1 MEGIIE
7 TNISPFARLL
17 CTNFYYLQFQIVG
30 LSNLFIFGLLVV
42 LLLLAQFAAA
52 KTVDEI
58 IERHLLACGGLEK
71 LSAVQSIYCEGVKEE
86 GAMEPCIKI
95 IKQLNKFCRT
105 EIITGEEN
113 AFLLVTNQGA
123 WSFSSQRPGVIEE
136 IPIEQA
142 VALQLQI
149 YPIGPLVDYL
159 ANGHIVSLMEKEFL
173 EEKKCF
179 KIKLKT
185 KTGVEMLFWISAKTY
200 LIKKSSIRKQG
211 EGASETQTLYKNY
224 KEIDGLKFAQNI
236 ITYVSNRNQPKSAD
250 EIFFRK
256 ILINPTIDPKMYQPF

>member
-1 MEGIIE
+1 MDQAGKLFVKSLKDQV
-7 TNISPFARLL
+7 SPQEWEARVHLAA
-17 CTNFYYLQFQIVG
+17 CYR
-30 LSNLFIFGLLVV
+30 LV
-42 LLLLAQFAAA
+42 AHYGMSDMMAN
-52 KTVDEI
+52 
-58 IERHLLACGGLEK
+58 H
-71 LSAVQSIYCEGVKEE
+71 
-86 GAMEPCIKI
+86 
-95 IKQLNKFCRT
+95 
-105 EIITGEEN
+105 ITLRVPGEEN

-123 WSFSSQRPGVIEE
+123 CSFSSQRPGVIEE

-211 EGASETQTLYKNY
+211 EGASETQTLYH
-224 KEIDGLKFAQNI
+224 
-236 ITYVSNRNQPKSAD
+236 
-250 EIFFRK
+250 
-256 ILINPTIDPKMYQPF
+256 YQPTKLKNVIFIG